1 MKINKLAA
9 VIIAGVITCTAPAGV
24 YAADINAESIAEEIV
39 ENDKVN
45 ELATD
50 PDKVAD
56 IIISVKNMIDSQNIT
71 DDQIS
76 SGVDMAAEQL
86 GVSLSESEKK
96 AIVTLASKF
105 VNMNISDEEIRNGVN
120 DVYNTLE
127 SLGIGKEEVKGILK
141 KAINVVKNLMN

>member
-1 MKINKLAA
+1 
-9 VIIAGVITCTAPAGV
+9 
-24 YAADINAESIAEEIV
+24 
-39 ENDKVN
+39 
-45 ELATD
+45 
-50 PDKVAD
+50 
-56 IIISVKNMIDSQNIT
+56 
-71 DDQIS
+71 
-76 SGVDMAAEQL
+76 MAAEQL

>member
-1 MKINKLAA
+1 M
-9 VIIAGVITCTAPAGV
+9 
-24 YAADINAESIAEEIV
+24 
-39 ENDKVN
+39 N

-56 IIISVKNMIDSQNIT
+56 IIISVKNMIESQNIT

-76 SGVDMAAEQL
+76 TGVDLAADQL

-105 VNMNISDEEIRNGVN
+105 VNMDISDEEIRSGVN
-120 DVYNTLE
+120 DVYDTLE

-141 KAINVVKNLMN
+141 KVINIVKNMMN